1 MARLMAEGAAKVN
14 VRTRPSAPQDRR
26 LSSRHEAVTGVRG
39 TPRTRL
45 HCSTGGPEASVAAAD
60 HSGQDQARSA
70 TGAHRIFSL
79 ETIVAYRD
87 KLQAF
92 VDHYG
97 PMAVIAY
104 AAVYVIAV
112 ALSIPGAV
120 FLTIL
125 GGFLFG
131 WFFGGAVASV
141 SATLGAVLV
150 FLIARTSVGDILARK
165 AGPKLQKFAD
175 GFREDA
181 FSYLLFLRFL
191 PIMPFWMTN
200 LAAALFGVRAETF
213 AFATM
218 IGILPATFTFATAG
232 AGLDSVI
239 AAQKAS
245 FQACKNAGRTDCAF
259 DLDLWSILTPQILA
273 AFAALGVMALI
284 PVVVR
289 HWRRRTP
296 DAAVAKPSTAT
307 AKHPNA

>member
-1 MARLMAEGAAKVN
+1 
-14 VRTRPSAPQDRR
+14 
-26 LSSRHEAVTGVRG
+26 
-39 TPRTRL
+39 
-45 HCSTGGPEASVAAAD
+45 VAAAD
-60 HSGQDQARSA
+60 ESERQGRARSWTRYLPLGVLGLVMVVVFA
-70 TGAHRIFSL
+70 TGSHRILSL

-92 VDHYG
+92 VADYG

-131 WFFGGAVASV
+131 WLFGGAIAAV
-141 SATLGAVLV
+141 SATIGAVLV
-150 FLIARTSVGDILARK
+150 FLIARTSIGDILVRK
-165 AGPKLQKFAD
+165 AGPRLQKFAG

-200 LAAALFGVRAETF
+200 LAPALFGVRLETF
-213 AFATM
+213 TLATM

-245 FQACKNAGRTDCAF
+245 FHACKKAGRTNCAF
-259 DLDLWSILTPQILA
+259 DLDLWSILTPQIIV
-273 AFAALGVMALI
+273 AFTALSVMALI

-289 HWRRRTP
+289 HWRRRAP
-296 DAAVAKPSTAT
+296 KPAAAKPSTAT

>member
-1 MARLMAEGAAKVN
+1 
-14 VRTRPSAPQDRR
+14 
-26 LSSRHEAVTGVRG
+26 
-39 TPRTRL
+39 
-45 HCSTGGPEASVAAAD
+45 VAAANEAETAGRPA
-60 HSGQDQARSA
+60 SWTRYLPLAILALAMAAVFA
-70 TGAHRIFSL
+70 TGGHKVLSL

-92 VDHYG
+92 VHEYG

-104 AAVYVIAV
+104 SAFYVAVV
-112 ALSIPGAV
+112 ALSIPGGV
-120 FLTIL
+120 FMTIL

-131 WFFGGAVASV
+131 WLFGGAIASV

-165 AGPKLQKFAD
+165 AGPRLQKFAD

-200 LAAALFGVRAETF
+200 LAPALFGVRVETF

-245 FQACKNAGRTDCAF
+245 FEACKASGRADCAF
-259 DLDLWSILTPQILA
+259 DLNVWSLLTPQIIA
-273 AFAALGVMALI
+273 AFAALGIMALI
-284 PVVVR
+284 PVAVR
-289 HWRRRTP
+289 HWRRRKGSGSEP
-296 DAAVAKPSTAT
+296 ASAEEPSTAGPGR
-307 AKHPNA
+307 PNA